1 MKKLLASALVV
12 SIAGT
17 QLGGCENMNMDMG
30 PTGQGAAL
38 GALTGGV
45 LGAAVGN
52 RNNAAL
58 GAVLGAV
65 AGAIIANYIDKQNA
79 TRAEAARQY
88 SYDSRSDKLE
98 VESATLAP
106 QAVSPGGTV
115 NSTVRYTTLAPG
127 TSQQVRL
134 TETRAL
140 ISGQESVDLGRR
152 EVVRQQGTHTST
164 AKVNVPKD
172 LPKGNYILATTISDG
187 KNTKTAKS
195 AFQVV

>member
-17 QLGGCENMNMDMG
+17 QLGGCENMNMG
-30 PTGQGAAL
+30 TTGQGAAL
-38 GALTGGV
+38 GALAGGA
-45 LGAAVGN
+45 LGAVVGN

-65 AGAIIANYIDKQNA
+65 AGAIVANYIDRQNA
-79 TRAEAARQY
+79 TRAEAARKY

-115 NSTVRYTTLAPG
+115 DSSVRYTTLAPS

-164 AKVNVPKD
+164 AKVKVPKD
-172 LPKGNYILATTISDG
+172 LPRGSYTLVTTISDG
-187 KNTKTAKS
+187 RNTKTAKS

>member
-1 MKKLLASALVV
+1 MRKLLASALAV

-17 QLGGCENMNMDMG
+17 QLGGCENMNMG
-30 PTGQGAAL
+30 TTGQGAAL
-38 GALTGGV
+38 GALAGGAF
-45 LGAAVGN
+45 GAVVGN

-65 AGAIIANYIDKQNA
+65 AGAIIANYIDSQNA
-79 TRAEAARQY
+79 TRAEAARKY

-98 VESATLAP
+98 VESVTLAP

-115 NSTVRYTTLAPG
+115 DSTVRYTTLAPS

-140 ISGQESVDLGRR
+140 ISGQEAVDLGRR
-152 EVVRQQGTHTST
+152 EVVRPQGTHTST
-164 AKVNVPKD
+164 AKVKVPKD
-172 LPKGNYILATTISDG
+172 LPRGSYTLVTTISDG